1 MFFFSLAVQEIL
13 DIIISSKEKMISL
26 LKKKY
31 SHVYETLMTEH
42 PVYLNYR
49 EFPNI
54 RSIFLQYHRCAP
66 IA

>member
-1 MFFFSLAVQEIL
+1 
-13 DIIISSKEKMISL
+13 MISL

-42 PVYLNYR
+42 PVYSNYR
-49 EFPNI
+49 EFPNK